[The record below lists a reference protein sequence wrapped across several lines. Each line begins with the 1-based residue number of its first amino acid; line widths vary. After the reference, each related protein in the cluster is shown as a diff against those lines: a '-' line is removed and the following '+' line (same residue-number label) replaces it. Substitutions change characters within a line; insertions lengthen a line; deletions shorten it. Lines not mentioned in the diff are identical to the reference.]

1 MEDKYLSLAI
11 IQSSMWEINNPR
23 VNSLMREFYKM
34 VNESNSFNTQQK
46 EEIYFIFISLIKVYG
61 NNKWS

>member
-1 MEDKYLSLAI
+1 MHDELLDIEIKKSP
-11 IQSSMWEINNPR
+11 MWEINNPR

-46 EEIYFIFISLIKVYG
+46 EEIYFILISLIKVYG

>member
-46 EEIYFIFISLIKVYG
+46 EEIYFILISLIKVYG